1 MLTKY
6 KNDYAKIAMG
16 FLSFIP
22 DLKDIDH
29 LKTELTLY
37 TTDDSHALYLYR
49 EAAGEDFEGVVG
61 DELGK
66 DYVMVRH
73 LSLSPAVR
81 NEATQ
86 FAVLRDLC
94 AQYPDKKLM
103 GTMDNA
109 ALIAAFQKARKED
122 PDGTHVSAE

>member
-37 TTDDSHALYLYR
+37 TADNSHVLYLYR
-49 EAAGEDFEGVVG
+49 EAPGADFEGVVG
-61 DELGK
+61 AELGK

-81 NEATQ
+81 SETTQ

-94 AQYPDKKLM
+94 AEYPDKKLM

-109 ALIAAFQKARKED
+109 SLIAAYQKYRKED
-122 PDGTHVSAE
+122 HDGADVSAE

>member
-37 TTDDSHALYLYR
+37 TTDNSHQLYLYR
-49 EAAGEDFEGVVG
+49 EVAGGDFEGVVG
-61 DELGK
+61 IEMGTDF
-66 DYVMVRH
+66 VMVRH

-81 NEATQ
+81 SAATN
-86 FAVLRDLC
+86 FAVLNDLTKL
-94 AQYPDKKLM
+94 YPDQKLM
-103 GTMDNA
+103 GTMETA
-109 ALIAAFQKARKED
+109 PLIAAFSQYRKED
-122 PDGTHVSAE
+122 PDGTDLSSE

>member
-29 LKTELTLY
+29 LRTELTLY
-37 TTDDSHALYLYR
+37 TADNSHALFLYR
-49 EAAGEDFEGVVG
+49 EAPGEDFEGVVG
-61 DELGK
+61 VELGQ

-81 NEATQ
+81 SDETK
-86 FAVLRDLC
+86 FTVLRDLC

-109 ALIAAFQKARKED
+109 SLIASFQKARKEAL
-122 PDGTHVSAE
+122 DGTDLSAE